1 MYMKKI
7 LGILILGGMLLN
19 NFSFINAAGNL
30 DEYGGETFDNIP
42 GIVGSSAAKEAASK
56 KTETA
61 TKREI
66 TDEDVKLV
74 DTCKENGGLRDYIDW
89 KCDMSSSK
97 GAAAVQGIRMNETC
111 LLNGQCSF
119 NIYEFLGIRKSI
131 ADNSSPELF
140 VQDILLSATFF
151 IGTVVTIA
159 IIVSGLMFVF
169 AGATGKDPTKAKA
182 GLKNSFIGLLL
193 VVCSYSIIRVVQY
206 IAKGL

>member
-1 MYMKKI
+1 MKKLFWFLII
-7 LGILILGGMLLN
+7 L
-19 NFSFINAAGNL
+19 FSFVYILPIFAGWVVNTNTTPLINDA
-30 DEYGGETFDNIP
+30 
-42 GIVGSSAAKEAASK
+42 AASS
-56 KTETA
+56 
-61 TKREI
+61 TKPNISTTTPDTRWI
-66 TDEDVKLV
+66 T
-74 DTCKENGGLRDYIDW
+74 
-89 KCDMSSSK
+89 
-97 GAAAVQGIRMNETC
+97 MNETC
-111 LLNGQCSF
+111 LLNGQCGF

-151 IGTVVTIA
+151 IGTIVTIA

-182 GLKNSFIGLLL
+182 WLKNSFIGLLL